1 MTDNQK
7 KLLQYISGYRL
18 KYGSSPTLRE
28 MVSGINVSDNKS
40 ILGIIAAL
48 TRHGYLRKG
57 AQKTRSILLTD
68 KALDFLGVTSFP
80 MQYRAGSLPPQ
91 QLKQPAELMNGVTV
105 SLPTSDNIGYSSG
118 NALKTDG
125 TNIENDLRTV
135 VETAVNLAIGKYF
148 NGTLSSNQTSK
159 HALAKGIGAIVHTV
173 FQDAGVVRNFSW
185 ALLLAGL
192 TWVDIAIIGNNL
204 TALVYSVIAVL
215 IINNFL
221 SK

>member
-7 KLLQYISGYRL
+7 KLIQYISGYRL

-28 MVSGINVSDNKS
+28 MVSGISVSDNKS

-57 AQKTRSILLTD
+57 TQKTRSILLTD
-68 KALDFLGVTSFP
+68 KALDFLGVSSFP

-105 SLPTSDNIGYSSG
+105 SLPTSDSIGYSG
-118 NALKTDG
+118 TALKTSG
-125 TNIENDLRTV
+125 TNIENNLRTV
-135 VETAVNLAIGKYF
+135 AETAVNLAIGRYF
-148 NGTLSSNQTSK
+148 NGTLSSDQTSK

-173 FQDAGVVRNFSW
+173 FQDTGVVRNFGW

-192 TWVDIAIIGNNL
+192 TWVDITIIGNNL
-204 TALVYSVIAVL
+204 TALAYSIIAVL
-215 IINNFL
+215 VINNFL
-221 SK
+221 NR

>member
-28 MVSGINVSDNKS
+28 MVSGISVSDNKS

-48 TRHGYLRKG
+48 TRQGYLRKG
-57 AQKTRSILLTD
+57 AQKTRSMLLTD
-68 KALDFLGVTSFP
+68 KALDFLGVSSFP

-91 QLKQPAELMNGVTV
+91 QFKQPAELVNGVTV
-105 SLPTSDNIGYSSG
+105 SLPTSDNIGYNG
-118 NALKTDG
+118 GALKTDG

-135 VETAVNLAIGKYF
+135 VETAVNVAIGRYF
-148 NGTLSSNQTSK
+148 NGTLSSGQTST
-159 HALAKGIGAIVHTV
+159 HALAKGIGVIVHTV

-204 TALVYSVIAVL
+204 TALVYSIVAVL

-221 SK
+221 NK

>member
-28 MVSGINVSDNKS
+28 MVSGISVSDNKS

-48 TRHGYLRKG
+48 TRQGYLRKG

-68 KALDFLGVTSFP
+68 KALDFLGVSSFP
-80 MQYRAGSLPPQ
+80 VQYRAGSLPLQ
-91 QLKQPAELMNGVTV
+91 QFKQPAELVNGVTV
-105 SLPTSDNIGYSSG
+105 SLPTSDNIGYNG
-118 NALKTDG
+118 GALKTDG
-125 TNIENDLRTV
+125 TNIENELRTV
-135 VETAVNLAIGKYF
+135 VETAVNVAIGRYF
-148 NGTLSSNQTSK
+148 NGTLSSGQTST
-159 HALAKGIGAIVHTV
+159 HALAKGIGVIVHTA
-173 FQDAGVVRNFSW
+173 FQDAGAVRNFSW

-192 TWVDIAIIGNNL
+192 TWVDIEIIGNNL
-204 TALVYSVIAVL
+204 TALVYSIVAVL

-221 SK
+221 NK

>member
-28 MVSGINVSDNKS
+28 MVSGISVSDNKS

-48 TRHGYLRKG
+48 TRQGYLRKG

-68 KALDFLGVTSFP
+68 KALDFLGVSSFP

-105 SLPTSDNIGYSSG
+105 SLPTSDNIGYSG
-118 NALKTDG
+118 NELKTDG
-125 TNIENDLRTV
+125 TNIENNLRTV
-135 VETAVNLAIGKYF
+135 VETAVNMAIGRYF
-148 NGTLSSNQTSK
+148 NGTLSSDQTSK
-159 HALAKGIGAIVHTV
+159 HALAKGISTIVHTV

-192 TWVDIAIIGNNL
+192 TWVDIAIIGNNV
-204 TALVYSVIAVL
+204 TALIYSIIAVL

-221 SK
+221 NK